1 MIACQEQKK
10 YLLSAQ
16 KDVLSSSGTTK
27 VRFKS
32 LATATMS
39 QIWNPK
45 LANLKKTWRTVKKLA
60 KELVQTAD
68 RIWFKPP
75 LQDTLR

>member
-45 LANLKKTWRTVKKLA
+45 LANFKKPEEQLKN
-60 KELVQTAD
+60 
-68 RIWFKPP
+68 
-75 LQDTLR
+75 